1 MVTHT
6 QHTPAQ
12 RVKVRW
18 WFHLVA
24 LALALVIAMTVVIAA
39 DIYLHHRLAPYA
51 AVNIWGY
58 RGEVLG
64 RKATNEKRILMIG
77 PSTVFGVGFPPEQA
91 LPAQLEQQLQAR
103 SATPVRVVNL
113 GMPGENAY
121 AYRTNLE
128 DYRYLK
134 PDAVIFY
141 GDSNPIGRVA
151 KVVMRH
157 NSPIFRLTG
166 YYPIIHT
173 VIREKATLMRT
184 GTLGNADAVVFRPR
198 LTERAGAATLDGAAN
213 VADYVL
219 KMIGP
224 LATTPDHPQ
233 AATLTCEA
241 AFSEFCDAMNDAVTY
256 ARSLGLPALVV
267 NQPYETPLQ
276 IRIQQALQDML
287 RKRHGSDL
295 GVRYLNL
302 GNAVDLTDSALTYD
316 GVHLTPAG
324 NHKMATQLVAP
335 ALELLSAPPAE
346 PEP

>member
-1 MVTHT
+1 MV
-6 QHTPAQ
+6 
-12 RVKVRW
+12 
-18 WFHLVA
+18 
-24 LALALVIAMTVVIAA
+24 VVLAA

-64 RKATNEKRILMIG
+64 RKQPGEQRILMIG

-91 LPAQLEQQLQAR
+91 LPAQLERQMQAR
-103 SATPVRVVNL
+103 GASNVRVVNL
-113 GMPGENAY
+113 GMPGENAF

-134 PDAVIFY
+134 PDAVVFY
-141 GDSNPIGRVA
+141 GDTNPIGRVA

-184 GTLGNADAVVFRPR
+184 GTVGNPDAVVFRPR
-198 LTERAGAATLDGAAN
+198 LTDRAGAATLEGAAN
-213 VADYVL
+213 VADYVI
-219 KMIGP
+219 KMVGP
-224 LATTPDHPQ
+224 LANTPDHAQ
-233 AATLTCEA
+233 AATMTCET

-256 ARSLGLPALVV
+256 ARSLRLPALVV
-267 NQPYETPLQ
+267 NQPYETPFQ
-276 IRIQQALQDML
+276 IRIQRALQEML
-287 RKRHGSDL
+287 RKRHGHDA
-295 GVRYLNL
+295 GVRYLDL
-302 GNAVDLTDSALTYD
+302 GTAIDLTDSALTYD

-324 NHKMATQLVAP
+324 NHQMAGKLLEP
-335 ALELLSAPPAE
+335 ALDLLSFSSAPR
-346 PEP
+346 